1 MYDPRFRMAMLISMM
16 VCGYALFQVIVEYIF
31 GERAFNFQD
40 YIQGVG
46 GVAGAAFGGFLFVTL
61 CTKFITFNR
70 FKVTGFEP
78 VYTDEAGTGF
88 NFPVSLSKFLPDVI
102 AAPEGDELSATE
114 KEIIGF
120 LNGFRDWPADITGE
134 DKTNFYDYTM
144 ARWRIMRTLPNA
156 NELHYI
162 AALSQ
167 HLSKIYAAQESRRSA
182 PIWKFWVR
190 DKVKFKRRCLEHGGL
205 SAFILSTFP
214 SFLRMEERRR
224 RAVLIAVRYRDN
236 PIQIP
241 ANCDPMAMDIY
252 ESLHRVE
259 QLVEQNQD
267 DNVENFNPSENDLQ
281 QLKSEVAAFFQSII
295 RALELNPIG
304 QSAKSVGIYLG
315 DGLIVLRMGRLVRS
329 FAPVLSPDIR
339 NAFHMWSLDGK
350 PHPSWKGFLAA
361 FRELGVLEETF
372 NNISATGGLFGMRI
386 GDMDYANSI
395 ILRVDITRFTDLR
408 QSLDS
413 LPRFNGIV
421 DVVQSDE
428 SLLQEINEKSA
439 KVDALLAQM
448 RAAV

>member
-16 VCGYALFQVIVEYIF
+16 VCGYALFQVIIEYIF
-31 GERAFNFQD
+31 GERAFNLQD
-40 YIQGVG
+40 YLQGVG
-46 GVAGAAFGGFLFVTL
+46 GVTGAALGGFLFVTL
-61 CTKFITFNR
+61 CTKFITFSR

-78 VYTDEAGTGF
+78 AYTDEAGTGF
-88 NFPVSLSKFLPDVI
+88 NFPVSLSKFLPDII
-102 AAPEGDELSATE
+102 AAPEGENISPVE
-114 KEIIGF
+114 QEIIGF
-120 LNGFRDWPADITGE
+120 LNGFRDWPVDVSGE
-134 DKTNFYDYTM
+134 DKTNFYDYVMT
-144 ARWRIMRTLPNA
+144 RWRVMRTLPNA
-156 NELHYI
+156 TELHNI
-162 AALSQ
+162 AVLAQ
-167 HLSKIYAAQESRRSA
+167 HLSKIYAYQEMRRS
-182 PIWKFWVR
+182 PPMWKFWER

-259 QLVEQNQD
+259 QLVEQSRSD
-267 DNVENFNPSENDLQ
+267 DVENFNPSTTDIE
-281 QLKSEVAAFFQSII
+281 QLKAEIDAFFQSII

-315 DGLIVLRMGRLVRS
+315 EGLLVLRMGRLVRA

-350 PHPSWKGFLAA
+350 PHPSWKTFLLA
-361 FRELGVLEETF
+361 FREMGVLEESY
-372 NNISATGGLFGMRI
+372 NSISATGGLFGMRI
-386 GDMDYANSI
+386 GELDYANSI
-395 ILRVDITRFTDLR
+395 VLRIDVTRFTDLR
-408 QSLDS
+408 QSLDA
-413 LPRFNGIV
+413 LPRFNGLIE
-421 DVVQSDE
+421 VVQSDE
-428 SLLQEINEKSA
+428 SLLAEIAEKSA
-439 KVDALLAQM
+439 KVEELLAQM

>member
-31 GERAFNFQD
+31 GERAFNLQD
-40 YIQGVG
+40 YLQGVG
-46 GVAGAAFGGFLFVTL
+46 GVTGAALGGFLFVTL

-78 VYTDEAGTGF
+78 AYTDEAGTGF

-102 AAPEGDELSATE
+102 AAPEGDELSPVE

-120 LNGFRDWPADITGE
+120 LNGFRDWPADISGE
-134 DKTNFYDYTM
+134 DKTNFYDFAMT
-144 ARWRIMRTLPNA
+144 RWRMMRTLPNA
-156 NELHYI
+156 TELHYI

-167 HLSKIYAAQESRRSA
+167 HLSKIYAAQETRRSA
-182 PIWKFWVR
+182 PLWKFWVR

-259 QLVEQNQD
+259 QLVEQSAG
-267 DNVENFNPSENDLQ
+267 DNVENFNPSEHDLE
-281 QLKSEVAAFFQSII
+281 QLKGEIAAFFQSII

-315 DGLIVLRMGRLVRS
+315 DGLIVLRMGRLVRA

-350 PHPSWKGFLAA
+350 PHPSWKGFLAG

-386 GDMDYANSI
+386 GDLDYANSI
-395 ILRVDITRFTDLR
+395 VLRVDITRFTDLR